1 MNKSQKCGMS
11 MSAKDKTCLH
21 IPINGVRHYVE
32 RYGQSDVPALV
43 LCHGLGCSTRLWDH
57 VIPHLPDGLQ
67 IIAYDQ
73 RGHGQSDVPDGPY
86 AMGMLIRDAEGLLD
100 ALGLKD
106 TMFLGLS
113 LGGMVAQGLAAKRLD
128 LIRALILS
136 NTATKIGTREMW
148 QARIA
153 TIAKGGMAAAAP
165 ALMERWFTRAF
176 RAKGG
181 HAAFEEALKSVSLTG
196 YLAGAEAISGSDFY
210 TTTAA
215 LRLPTLVIAGA
226 EDGSTPPDLMR
237 EMADLIHGARF
248 ELMRNAGHLPP
259 IEAPEDYAK
268 LIADFIAATG
278 HLSPQLDK

>member
-1 MNKSQKCGMS
+1 MSKSPNYAMTMN
-11 MSAKDKTCLH
+11 AKDNTALDLTL
-21 IPINGVRHYVE
+21 NGVRHHVE
-32 RYGQSDVPALV
+32 RWGSEQAPALV
-43 LCHGLGCSTRLWDH
+43 LCHGLGCSTRLWDGM
-57 VIPHLPDGLQ
+57 IPHLPEGLQ
-67 IIAYDQ
+67 IIAYDM
-73 RGHGQSDVPDGPY
+73 RGHGQSDIPDGPY
-86 AMGMLIRDAEGLLD
+86 SMGMLIRDAEALLD
-100 ALGLKD
+100 ELGLSEV
-106 TMFLGLS
+106 MFLGLS

-148 QARIA
+148 QSRIA

-176 RAKGG
+176 RARGG
-181 HAAFEEALKSVSLTG
+181 HAAFEEDLKNVSLAG

-215 LRLPTLVIAGA
+215 LRLQTLVIAGA

-259 IEAPEDYAK
+259 IEAPEDYAA
-268 LIADFIAATG
+268 LITDFIAATG
-278 HLSPQLDK
+278 HLST

>member
-1 MNKSQKCGMS
+1 
-11 MSAKDKTCLH
+11 MSAKDKASLH
-21 IPINGVRHYVE
+21 IPLNGVRHYVE
-32 RYGQSDVPALV
+32 RHGPRDAPALV

-57 VIPHLPDGLQ
+57 VIPHLPNGLQ
-67 IIAYDQ
+67 IIAYDL
-73 RGHGQSDVPDGPY
+73 RGHGRSDIPDGPY
-86 AMGMLIRDAEGLLD
+86 SMGMLIRDAETLLD
-100 ALGLKD
+100 ELGLRD
-106 TMFLGLS
+106 TIFLGLS

-181 HAAFEEALKSVSLTG
+181 HAAFEAELKQVSLTG

-237 EMADLIHGARF
+237 EMAALIHGARF

-268 LIADFIAATG
+268 LISGFIAATG

>member
-1 MNKSQKCGMS
+1 
-11 MSAKDKTCLH
+11 MSAKDKTCLY

-32 RYGQSDVPALV
+32 RYGPSDAPALV

-67 IIAYDQ
+67 VIAYDQ

-86 AMGMLIRDAEGLLD
+86 AMGMLIRDAESLLD